1 MALSGRVFELLS
13 GDDEKLFVLGLHAF
27 DGLHLSGNLNEG
39 LVVIESLE
47 DSGSERL
54 LDVVDGSGSDTGETR
69 FEKG

>member
-13 GDDEKLFVLGLHAF
+13 GDDETLFELGLHAF
-27 DGLHLSGNLNEG
+27 DGLHLSGNFNEG

-54 LDVVDGSGSDTGETR
+54 LDVVDGSGSDAGETR
-69 FEKG
+69 FGRG